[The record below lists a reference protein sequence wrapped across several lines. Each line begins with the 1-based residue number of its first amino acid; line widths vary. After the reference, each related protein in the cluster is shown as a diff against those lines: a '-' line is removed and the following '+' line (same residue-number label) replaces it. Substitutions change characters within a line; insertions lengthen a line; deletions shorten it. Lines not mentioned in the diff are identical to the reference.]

1 MIVDEIIQGK
11 LQEKKSND
19 TNEECLQIGAKIIM
33 RSKKKI
39 SNKAK
44 EMQRKKPF
52 QVLRKNTVIEIKRRE
67 F

>member
-1 MIVDEIIQGK
+1 MVVDEIIQGT

-19 TNEECLQIGAKIIM
+19 TNEECLQIGVKMIM
-33 RSKKKI
+33 RSKNKI

-52 QVLRKNTVIEIKRRE
+52 QVLRKITVIEIKRRE

>member
-1 MIVDEIIQGK
+1 M
-11 LQEKKSND
+11 
-19 TNEECLQIGAKIIM
+19 NEECLQIGDKMIM
-33 RSKKKI
+33 RGKNKI

-52 QVLRKNTVIEIKRRE
+52 QVLRKITVIEIKRRE